1 MQTVHAQYLLFT
13 CTGLMHHWTIGYM
26 LHCFQVEH
34 VEDGQLRVLLPKE
47 KKEWYFCKQR
57 AFLFL
62 TQKQFQNR
70 KDFRFG
76 PADVFLQLAFSQPP
90 HKHPLILP
98 FHSWINPPLHHPLIL
113 RPSTYVA
120 HEKWE
125 GGWERRWMKQGA
137 ENEREWG
144 RRGEKSKIGKNALWL
159 DLKVC
164 GISFSERG
172 ELHLL
177 QIL

>member
-90 HKHPLILP
+90 HNHPP
-98 FHSWINPPLHHPLIL
+98 FPLLNKPSSSSSSHSTTFYLCC
-113 RPSTYVA
+113 T
-120 HEKWE
+120 WE
-125 GGWERRWMKQGA
+125 MRGGMGAKMNETGSGEWKGVGGGGERRA
-137 ENEREWG
+137 RL
-144 RRGEKSKIGKNALWL
+144 GKMPFDW
-159 DLKVC
+159 
-164 GISFSERG
+164 I
-172 ELHLL
+172 
-177 QIL
+177 